1 MTNLQKTPDLN
12 ARDAS
17 YFAQLLAIYDEQS
30 VLSPLEVLMERLEGE
45 AMYHSDLAEQI
56 EIDFEAPEREVSR
69 FGEMIDID
77 IDTGDAD
84 FLEMTAY
91 YEDEVVEA
99 LAAQAEEALYAL

>member
-1 MTNLQKTPDLN
+1 MTNLQKTPALPS
-12 ARDAS
+12 ADA
-17 YFAQLLAIYDEQS
+17 YFAQLLAIYDEPAQ
-30 VLSPLEVLMERLEGE
+30 VLSPLEIWSDRNAAEI
-45 AMYHSDLAEQI
+45 MYRSDLAEQI